1 MSCPRCGGVL
11 AVELKAAMCEL
22 VCGMA
27 VIQGRYCH
35 CDDAEEPAQANLL
48 QEEHGALAEG
58 PDTPPTSE
66 ERTP

>member
-11 AVELKAAMCEL
+11 AVELRAAMYEL

-35 CDDAEEPAQANLL
+35 CDDDEGQVQANLL
-48 QEEHGALAEG
+48 REEHGALAEG
-58 PDTPPTSE
+58 LDETAPSE

>member
-11 AVELKAAMCEL
+11 AVELRAAMFEL

-35 CDDAEEPAQANLL
+35 CDDDEGSAQAKLL
-48 QEEHGALAEG
+48 REEHGALPEG
-58 PDTPPTSE
+58 SDEPPTSK
-66 ERTP
+66 ERTS